1 MSFLNIKNQKE
12 RDAVIEEYLAVK
24 EKIKNNDRAERGN
37 LIERQRYLKREYEPV
52 VESNKKMTE
61 KITNRLIPI
70 QKELNDLAVKLTP
83 NKIGVSDVENT
94 EGVTIQSKR
103 LVKREVSDAD
113 NIEGVRMHSK
123 RGVKRE
129 VSDVENTEGAEVY
142 KVEEHKFG
150 PLATKFL
157 NMWMNEDA
165 RKRKIDSVFGIR
177 KTDDS
182 WKIGNK
188 RVTIDVEDNLVV
200 GDETYEG
207 TAGFWSLVTEKNP
220 RNYTSDDLDRYKELL
235 HETSALH
242 QDYDPLSSYPRASK
256 SNKWKRVLAPIWNE
270 FRKTGVVEDYDAI
283 TDVDDNA
290 DGDGIKMYLRKSG
303 KCYNL
308 KKTKD
313 GGMHISS
320 RPKLTSV
327 YADGLYLRRA
337 NSNIHRGEGLILG
350 ENSPFKNI
358 PLLGLIL

>member
-12 RDAVIEEYLAVK
+12 RDAVIEGYLAVK
-24 EKIKNNDRAERGN
+24 EQIKNQDQAERGN
-37 LIERQRYLKREYEPV
+37 LIERRRYLEREYEPI
-52 VESNKKMTE
+52 VESNKVMTE

-70 QKELNDLAVKLTP
+70 RKELNNLAAQLTP

-94 EGVTIQSKR
+94 EDVTIQSKR
-103 LVKREVSDAD
+103 AAKREASD
-113 NIEGVRMHSK
+113 G
-123 RGVKRE
+123 
-129 VSDVENTEGAEVY
+129 ENTEGVEVY

-157 NMWMNEDA
+157 NMLMNEDT

-177 KTDDS
+177 KADDS

-200 GDETYEG
+200 GDETYKG

-283 TDVDDNA
+283 TDADDNV

>member
-1 MSFLNIKNQKE
+1 MSFLNIKNQNE
-12 RDAVIEEYLAVK
+12 RDAVVKEYLAVK

-37 LIERQRYLKREYEPV
+37 IIERRRYLEREYEPI
-52 VESNKKMTE
+52 VESNKEMAE
-61 KITNRLIPI
+61 KITNRL
-70 QKELNDLAVKLTP
+70 NNLAAKITP
-83 NKIGVSDVENT
+83 NKIGVSDV
-94 EGVTIQSKR
+94 GVTVQ
-103 LVKREVSDAD
+103 
-113 NIEGVRMHSK
+113 SK

-129 VSDVENTEGAEVY
+129 ASDVENTEGAEVF

-157 NMWMNEDA
+157 NMLMNEDN

-177 KTDDS
+177 KADDS

-242 QDYDPLSSYPRASK
+242 QDYDPLSSYPRASR

-270 FRKTGVVEDYDAI
+270 FRETGVVEDHDTI
-283 TDVDDNA
+283 TDVDAIN

-327 YADGLYLRRA
+327 YADGLYLRRR
-337 NSNIHRGEGLILG
+337 NSNIRRGEGLILG
-350 ENSPFKNI
+350 KNSPFKNV

>member
-1 MSFLNIKNQKE
+1 M
-12 RDAVIEEYLAVK
+12 A
-24 EKIKNNDRAERGN
+24 
-37 LIERQRYLKREYEPV
+37 
-52 VESNKKMTE
+52 E
-61 KITNRLIPI
+61 KITNRL
-70 QKELNDLAVKLTP
+70 NNLAAKITP
-83 NKIGVSDVENT
+83 NKIGVSDV
-94 EGVTIQSKR
+94 GVTVQ
-103 LVKREVSDAD
+103 
-113 NIEGVRMHSK
+113 SK

-129 VSDVENTEGAEVY
+129 ASDVENTEGAEVF
-142 KVEEHKFG
+142 KVEEHKFS
-150 PLATKFL
+150 PLAAKFL
-157 NMWMNEDA
+157 NMLMNEDN

-177 KTDDS
+177 KADDS

-242 QDYDPLSSYPRASK
+242 QDYDPLSSYPRASR
-256 SNKWKRVLAPIWNE
+256 SNKWKRVLSPIWNE
-270 FRKTGVVEDYDAI
+270 FRETGVVEDHDAI
-283 TDVDDNA
+283 TDVDAIN

-327 YADGLYLRRA
+327 YADGLYLRRP
-337 NSNIHRGEGLILG
+337 NSNIRRGEGLILG
-350 ENSPFKNI
+350 KNSPFKNV

>member
-1 MSFLNIKNQKE
+1 MSFLNIKDQKE
-12 RDAVIEEYLAVK
+12 RDAVIKEYLAVK
-24 EKIKNNDRAERGN
+24 EKIKNNDRAARGN
-37 LIERQRYLKREYEPV
+37 ITERRHYLEREYKPV
-52 VESNKKMTE
+52 VESNKEMAE

-70 QKELNDLAVKLTP
+70 QKELNNLAAKLTP
-83 NKIGVSDVENT
+83 NKIGVTDVENT
-94 EGVTIQSKR
+94 EDVTIQSKR
-103 LVKREVSDAD
+103 AAKREASD
-113 NIEGVRMHSK
+113 G
-123 RGVKRE
+123 
-129 VSDVENTEGAEVY
+129 ENTEGVEVY

-157 NMWMNEDA
+157 NMWMNEDT

-177 KTDDS
+177 KADDS

-200 GDETYEG
+200 GDETYKG

-327 YADGLYLRRA
+327 YADGLYLRRP
-337 NSNIHRGEGLILG
+337 NSNIRRGEGLILG
-350 ENSPFKNI
+350 KNSPFKNV